1 MEKVWA
7 KVNGNFEFIDL
18 GNPVEIYDFLFAA
31 PVKQYLLAHSPFN
44 YNGTQASIQATGV
57 AIWNIIVSALN
68 NGYFVGAG
76 TNSNPLDSM
85 IPSHSYSVLDAYVIT
100 NSSGTYNIIELRNPY
115 GIDDGYTGKWNDL
128 DSGSWT
134 TQN

>member
-1 MEKVWA
+1 
-7 KVNGNFEFIDL
+7 
-18 GNPVEIYDFLFAA
+18 
-31 PVKQYLLAHSPFN
+31 
-44 YNGTQASIQATGV
+44 
-57 AIWNIIVSALN
+57 
-68 NGYFVGAG
+68 
-76 TNSNPLDSM
+76 M

-134 TQN
+134 T